1 MAISLQKPLGTDIYN
16 ISVFNANSDT
26 IETAVNALLSDI
38 VNINETLP
46 KKYDFVQV
54 LDSSVN
60 IDKTDLKNGIY
71 YISVFPEGTIP
82 DNIPST
88 NNILIVNSEN
98 NKSSQYWF
106 SSDGKIFYREVNES
120 NLNSTWT
127 TLIAQVADNLT
138 TEDSYKSLSAKQGYI
153 LNNTKLSINIHNE
166 SNPDTNSLNFDNAD
180 FGIHICD
187 KTTVSGTIPNQL
199 SIDSSDA
206 SNNHFILQ
214 SFGIIGETT
223 TMQIASD
230 RTTATQ
236 CLRLGYLDNTGNW
249 SWTSWNIIG
258 SSGGGGGGGTNIQLE
273 VVDL

>member
-16 ISVFNANSDT
+16 VSVFNANSDA
-26 IETAVNALLSDI
+26 IETAVNSLLSD
-38 VNINETLP
+38 VANINEILP
-46 KKYDFVQV
+46 KKYNFIQV

-60 IDKTDLKNGIY
+60 IDRVDLENGIY
-71 YISVFPEGTIP
+71 YLSVSPTGTIP
-82 DNIPST
+82 ENIPST

-106 SSDGKIFYREVNES
+106 SSDGKIFYREVNAS
-120 NLNSTWT
+120 SLNSTWT
-127 TLIAQVADNLT
+127 TLIAQVVDNLT
-138 TEDSYKSLSAKQGYI
+138 TEDSDKSLSAKQGYV
-153 LNNTKLSINIHNE
+153 LNNTKLSIYVHNE
-166 SNPDTNSLNFDNAD
+166 SNPDTNSLNFDGAD

-187 KTTVSGTIPNQL
+187 KTAVSGTIPDQL

-214 SFGIIGETT
+214 SFGIIGETV

-230 RTTATQ
+230 RTTAAQ
-236 CLRLGYLDNTGNW
+236 CLRLGYVGADSNW

-258 SSGGGGGGGTNIQLE
+258 SGGGGGGSSDIQLE
-273 VVDL
+273 LVEL